1 MASRLHVA
9 IILALYI
16 FFTTFRVVTT
26 KITDLHM
33 ITFTDLTTSEFRHPV
48 FQTLVGFFGELI
60 VSIIWSIWFMIS
72 KGKPVNLSKTSLFM
86 FLIPGMCDICDALF
100 FNMGMTAVSPSI
112 STMVRSIESLATA
125 LLSYYFMKAKFS
137 WQ

>member
-1 MASRLHVA
+1 MSSRLQVN
-9 IILALYI
+9 IILVLYI
-16 FFTTFRVVTT
+16 CFSTFRVVTT

-33 ITFTDLTTSEFRHPV
+33 ITFPDLTTSEFRHPV
-48 FQTLVGFFGELI
+48 FQTLVGFFGELM
-60 VSIIWSIWFMIS
+60 VAVIWAIWFMLYQ
-72 KGKPVNLSKTSLFM
+72 GKPVNLSKTSFFM
-86 FLIPGMCDICDALF
+86 FLIPGMCDMCDALF